1 MIIIFSISLNLYL
14 ANISI
19 LWLDAFAIF
28 VLKIN
33 TLSRDVEEVDLEQQ
47 RRILGKEVW
56 ELVMQKALSS
66 LFPAEISG
74 LFTYFANVE
83 RCALFLG
90 NFSTFL
96 FWHILALLAGNIL
109 ALLTGLL
116 AAFLLGDFLALL
128 TGNLLAFLLGNV
140 LAALSGHLSALLP
153 RI

>member
-1 MIIIFSISLNLYL
+1 MIVLFSISLNLYL

-19 LWLDAFAIF
+19 LWLDAIAIF

-33 TLSRDVEEVDLEQQ
+33 TLSLDVEEVDLEQQ

-56 ELVMQKALSS
+56 GLVMRKALFS

-74 LFTYFANVE
+74 LFTYFAKVE
-83 RCALFLG
+83 RSALFLG
-90 NFSTFL
+90 NFSAFL

-116 AAFLLGDFLALL
+116 AAFLFGDFLALL
-128 TGNLLAFLLGNV
+128 TGNLLAFFLGNV
-140 LAALSGHLSALLP
+140 LAALSGHLSAFLP

>member
-1 MIIIFSISLNLYL
+1 MIIFFSISLNLYL

-19 LWLDAFAIF
+19 LWLDAIAIF

-47 RRILGKEVW
+47 HRILGKEVW
-56 ELVMQKALSS
+56 GLVMRKALSS

-74 LFTYFANVE
+74 LFTYFTKVE

-90 NFSTFL
+90 NFSAFL
-96 FWHILALLAGNIL
+96 FWHILALLAGNVL

-116 AAFLLGDFLALL
+116 AAFLFGDFLALL